1 MNLRDLQY
9 ILAVAEH
16 RHFGRAAEACHIS
29 QPTLSTQVKKLEETL
44 GVVLFER
51 TKKWVQP
58 TEVGQAVLAEARRAL
73 DAADG
78 MMAIAQAARDP
89 FSGPLRL
96 GVIPT
101 LGPYLMPLAYA
112 PLRQAFPVLTIDPWE
127 DVTEGLLERLRQ
139 RQIDAALIATEAPE
153 GNFATIPLFVEPF
166 LAALP
171 AGHPLAREERVREEA
186 LGNDLLVLADGHCM
200 RGQTIAA
207 CGRTGPN
214 AEAFRAAGLQTLIHM
229 VAAGYGTTLIPGLA
243 AGAVKGL
250 DVVLRPLAGGARREV
265 AIVARA
271 SFPRMAV
278 LEGVARVIRG
288 VVAEVL

>member
-1 MNLRDLQY
+1 MNLRDLHY

-58 TEVGQAVLAEARRAL
+58 TEVGQAILAEARRAL
-73 DAADG
+73 EAADS

-101 LGPYLMPLAYA
+101 LGPYLMPLVFA
-112 PLRQAFPVLTIDPWE
+112 PLRDAFPALTIDPWE

-139 RQIDAALIATEAPE
+139 RQIDAALIATEAPQ
-153 GNFATIPLFVEPF
+153 GNFAAIPLFVEPF

-171 AGHPLAREERVREEA
+171 AGHALAREQRVREEA
-186 LGNDLLVLADGHCM
+186 LGSDLLVLADGHCM

-243 AGAVKGL
+243 AGAVRGL
-250 DVVLRPLAGGARREV
+250 DVALRPLAGGARREV
-265 AIVARA
+265 SIIARA
-271 SFPRMAV
+271 SFPRMTV
-278 LEGVARVIRG
+278 LDGVARVIRG
-288 VVAEVL
+288 VVAPLL